1 MLLTIAFNHKHPER
15 IIQIAKLLYFLTT
28 CSFSSCTY

>member
-15 IIQIAKLLYFLTT
+15 IIQTAKLLLTT